1 MTRATRPRRLRPVL
15 LLLLLLLAAAA
26 CGSSSSSA
34 AATSPAKRLRL
45 GFFAN
50 VSHAT
55 PLVGVKE
62 GYYVKRLG
70 ATALQTQVFNAGP
83 AAVEALFAGSIDA
96 AYVGPSPAVNAF
108 TKSKGDAVRIIAGA
122 TEGGAALVVKPSITD
137 ASQLK
142 GKTLATPQLGGTQDV
157 ALRHYLAEHRF
168 KTEVNGDGDVTV
180 SPTDN
185 ATSLQLFRDG
195 KIDGAWAPEPWASR
209 LVLEGNGSVLVDE
222 KTLWPGGKFVTT
234 NLLVSRKFLD
244 QHPQTVTALLQG
256 QVDTNAWIAAH
267 TAEAKTSLNAGLTA
281 LTGKGLTPAVLD
293 RAFANIT
300 VTNDPDAASLKTS
313 ARNAEQVG
321 LLQSADLK
329 GIYDLRLLDQIL
341 GTTVEDAGLGKKKS

>member
-1 MTRATRPRRLRPVL
+1 MTPSTGLHRLRPVGL
-15 LLLLLLLAAAA
+15 LVPLLLAAAG
-26 CGSSSSSA
+26 CGASPSA
-34 AATSPAKRLRL
+34 AATPAPAKTLRL

-50 VSHAT
+50 VTHAT

-62 GYYVKRLG
+62 GYYAKRLG
-70 ATALQTQVFNAGP
+70 ATTLETQVFNAGP

-108 TKSKGDAVRIIAGA
+108 TKSKGDAVRIVAGA
-122 TEGGAALVVKPSITD
+122 TEGGAALVVKPGITD
-137 ASQLK
+137 VSQLR

-157 ALRHYLAEHRF
+157 ALRHYLADHKL
-168 KTEVNGDGDVTV
+168 KTEVNGSGDVTV

-209 LVLEGNGSVLVDE
+209 LVLEGKGSVLVDE
-222 KTLWPGGKFVTT
+222 KSLWPGGKFVTT

-244 QHPQTVTALLQG
+244 RHPQTVTALLQG

-267 TAEAKTSLNAGLTA
+267 PAEAKTSLNAELAA
-281 LTGKGLTPAVLD
+281 LAGKGLTPAVLD
-293 RAFANIT
+293 RAFADIT
-300 VTNDPDAASLKTS
+300 VTNDPDAASLQTS

-321 LLQSADLK
+321 LLQSSDLK
-329 GIYDLRLLDQIL
+329 GIYDLRLLGQVL
-341 GTTVEDAGLGKKKS
+341 GTTIDDAGLGKKKS